1 MAHRNVY
8 IFAVKTDKFAPGPF
22 EYAVYDVQMRK
33 SIIKLQLFMLF
44 VVKYDLKYDILLVTM
59 ILEADK

>member
-1 MAHRNVY
+1 MARRNVY
-8 IFAVKTDKFAPGPF
+8 IFAVEYDKFAERSFG
-22 EYAVYDVQMRK
+22 YAVYDVQMRK

-44 VVKYDLKYDILLVTM
+44 MVKYDLKYDILLVTM

>member
-1 MAHRNVY
+1 MARRNVY
-8 IFAVKTDKFAPGPF
+8 IFAVKHDKFAARPSR
-22 EYAVYDVQMRK
+22 YAVYDAQMRK

-44 VVKYDLKYDILLVTM
+44 MVKYDLKYDILLMTM